1 LKLVC
6 KKHWLLKMISP
17 LTLAVLLMAVTVQA
31 VDIEVPPPGSWRS
44 GALCSSYACLYSKGY
59 FTSQHF
65 WMNSFFPFSAEKKL
79 YSFQSTNFVVVIRP
93 LTEQFYSSNG
103 LKICAGWTCED
114 FSASQSHVRVYEDVR
129 EVKITLNDP
138 TLRFEIQY
146 YSGCDILD
154 GTAIDVAGDT
164 SESLNSCWLMI
175 PRIFEGSNI
184 QHTKRT
190 YAMIDKINIAENST
204 LVLSDMIT
212 GMNIA
217 RFTNSSTTDLFQMEQ
232 ADKGFTYTVNGGEV
246 STVLML
252 ESVPCNHKVAC
263 NHISFNLQLGA
274 MSPNDVNCI
283 RNEAAC
289 ELGTGDCEP
298 SDDVVDSGNYTQC
311 TTVRRMLN
319 RFDPVEEEDSA
330 AGVNGVNIYL
340 QAIESSL
347 KKVNNVLGRLWK
359 GKNKRCMKLPPK
371 SQRVRFFCKAPIS
384 CRKYKKKGCAFHN
397 TCWFIRNIQKL
408 CDRTS
413 LTMHI

>member
-1 LKLVC
+1 
-6 KKHWLLKMISP
+6 
-17 LTLAVLLMAVTVQA
+17 
-31 VDIEVPPPGSWRS
+31 
-44 GALCSSYACLYSKGY
+44 
-59 FTSQHF
+59 
-65 WMNSFFPFSAEKKL
+65 
-79 YSFQSTNFVVVIRP
+79 
-93 LTEQFYSSNG
+93 
-103 LKICAGWTCED
+103 
-114 FSASQSHVRVYEDVR
+114 
-129 EVKITLNDP
+129 
-138 TLRFEIQY
+138 
-146 YSGCDILD
+146 
-154 GTAIDVAGDT
+154 
-164 SESLNSCWLMI
+164 
-175 PRIFEGSNI
+175 
-184 QHTKRT
+184 
-190 YAMIDKINIAENST
+190 
-204 LVLSDMIT
+204 MIT

-298 SDDVVDSGNYTQC
+298 SDDD
-311 TTVRRMLN
+311 
-319 RFDPVEEEDSA
+319 EDSA

-384 CRKYKKKGCAFHN
+384 CRKYK
-397 TCWFIRNIQKL
+397 
-408 CDRTS
+408 
-413 LTMHI
+413 